1 MRSRPSNV
9 LATSQPDPSREPL
22 AHRHGGA
29 PVTLKAD
36 AAIEYDGH
44 SGHYVVQFL
53 TRQESSASLK
63 KVVVYATRE
72 EAEAA
77 SDTWIQKNYVLNP
90 ENLLDTHQS
99 KGKI

>member
-29 PVTLKAD
+29 PVTMKAD
-36 AAIEYDGH
+36 AAIEYDGN

-53 TRQESSASLK
+53 GCRGTV
-63 KVVVYATRE
+63 KVDVYATRE
-72 EAEAA
+72 AAEAA
-77 SDTWIQKNYVLNP
+77 SDTWIQKNYILNS
-90 ENLLDTHQS
+90 ENLLDTDQS
-99 KGKI
+99 EGKI

>member
-29 PVTLKAD
+29 PVTMKAD
-36 AAIEYDGH
+36 AAIEYDGN

-53 TRQESSASLK
+53 GCRGTV

-72 EAEAA
+72 EAEAE
-77 SDTWIQKNYVLNP
+77 SDTRIQKNYILNS
-90 ENLLDTHQS
+90 ENLLDTDQTE
-99 KGKI
+99 GKI

>member
-29 PVTLKAD
+29 PVTMKAD
-36 AAIEYDGH
+36 AAIEYDGN

-53 TRQESSASLK
+53 GCRGTV
-63 KVVVYATRE
+63 KVVVYAPRE

-77 SDTWIQKNYVLNP
+77 SDTWIQKNYILNS
-90 ENLLDTHQS
+90 ENLLDTDQS
-99 KGKI
+99 EGKI

>member
-9 LATSQPDPSREPL
+9 LATSQPDRSREPL

-29 PVTLKAD
+29 PVTMKAD
-36 AAIEYDGH
+36 AAIEYDGN

-53 TRQESSASLK
+53 GCRGTV

-77 SDTWIQKNYVLNP
+77 SDTWIQKNYILNS
-90 ENLLDTHQS
+90 ENLLDTDQS
-99 KGKI
+99 EGKI

>member
-1 MRSRPSNV
+1 M
-9 LATSQPDPSREPL
+9 

-29 PVTLKAD
+29 PVTMKAD

-53 TRQESSASLK
+53 GRRGTV

-77 SDTWIQKNYVLNP
+77 SDTWIQKNYILNS
-90 ENLLDTHQS
+90 ENLLDTDQS
-99 KGKI
+99 EGKI

>member
-29 PVTLKAD
+29 PVTMKAD
-36 AAIEYDGH
+36 AAIEYDGN

-53 TRQESSASLK
+53 GCRGTV

-77 SDTWIQKNYVLNP
+77 SDTWIQKNYILNS
-90 ENLLDTHQS
+90 ENLLDTDQS
-99 KGKI
+99 EGKI

>member
-29 PVTLKAD
+29 PVTMKAD
-36 AAIEYDGH
+36 AAIEYDGN

-53 TRQESSASLK
+53 GCRGTV

-77 SDTWIQKNYVLNP
+77 SDTGIQKNYVLNP
-90 ENLLDTHQS
+90 ENLLDTDQS
-99 KGKI
+99 EGKI

>member
-29 PVTLKAD
+29 PVTMKAD

-53 TRQESSASLK
+53 GCRGTV

-77 SDTWIQKNYVLNP
+77 SDTWIQKNYILNS
-90 ENLLDTHQS
+90 ENLLDTDQS
-99 KGKI
+99 EGKI

>member
-29 PVTLKAD
+29 PVTMKAD
-36 AAIEYDGH
+36 AAIEYDGN

-53 TRQESSASLK
+53 GCRGTV

-77 SDTWIQKNYVLNP
+77 SDTWIQKNYILNS
-90 ENLLDTHQS
+90 ENLLDTDQS
-99 KGKI
+99 ECKI

>member
-29 PVTLKAD
+29 PVTMKAD
-36 AAIEYDGH
+36 AAIEYDGN

-53 TRQESSASLK
+53 GCRGTV
-63 KVVVYATRE
+63 KVVVYATRK

-77 SDTWIQKNYVLNP
+77 SDTWIQKNYILNS
-90 ENLLDTHQS
+90 ENLLDTDQS
-99 KGKI
+99 EGKI

>member
-29 PVTLKAD
+29 PVTMKAD

-63 KVVVYATRE
+63 KGVVYATRE

-77 SDTWIQKNYVLNP
+77 SDTWIQKNYILNSK
-90 ENLLDTHQS
+90 NLLDTDQS
-99 KGKI
+99 EGKI